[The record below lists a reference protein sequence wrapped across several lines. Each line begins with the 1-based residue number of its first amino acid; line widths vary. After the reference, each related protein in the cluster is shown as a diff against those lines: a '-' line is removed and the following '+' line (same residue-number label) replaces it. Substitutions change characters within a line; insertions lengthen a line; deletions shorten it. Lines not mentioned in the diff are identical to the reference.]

1 MIRLKEV
8 FSHVRLHVDITNS
21 KDRTALHVAARKG
34 KCEIIPSLIGA
45 RADTE
50 KRDMDGWTPLHHA
63 ALNSQSEAVL
73 CLLDA
78 GADVKVQDS
87 LGFTPY
93 MLQIS
98 AEAVI
103 PRLEGS

>member
-34 KCEIIPSLIGA
+34 KAEMVPSLIGA

-63 ALNSQSEAVL
+63 ALNSMNEAVV
-73 CLLDA
+73 CLLEA
-78 GADVKVQDS
+78 GANVKARGC

-98 AEAVI
+98 PHAV
-103 PRLEGS
+103 

>member
-34 KCEIIPSLIGA
+34 KAEMVPSLIGA

-63 ALNSQSEAVL
+63 AYNSQTEAVL

-78 GADVKVQDS
+78 GADVKVRTC
-87 LGFTPY
+87 LAETPY
-93 MLQIS
+93 MLQTS
-98 AEAVI
+98 
-103 PRLEGS
+103 PQ

>member
-1 MIRLKEV
+1 MIRLHTKMT
-8 FSHVRLHVDITNS
+8 HVRLHVDITNA

-34 KCEIIPSLIGA
+34 KDEMIPLLLTA

-63 ALNSQSEAVL
+63 AYNSQTEAVL

-78 GADVKVQDS
+78 GADVKVRTC
-87 LGFTPY
+87 LAETPY
-93 MLQIS
+93 MLQTS
-98 AEAVI
+98 PQA
-103 PRLEGS
+103 